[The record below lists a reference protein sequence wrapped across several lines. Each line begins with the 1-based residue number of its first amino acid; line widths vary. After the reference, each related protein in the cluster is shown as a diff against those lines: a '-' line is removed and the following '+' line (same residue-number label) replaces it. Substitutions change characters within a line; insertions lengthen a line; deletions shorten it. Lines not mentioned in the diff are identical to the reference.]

1 MENAPGNDGD
11 GGSPTSSAIR
21 GVATTGHSRRN
32 SSSSSICQ
40 DVRTKDFLRSIQ
52 QTTPFESYEESL
64 LMNSLEENDPTGSS
78 ALRMEQ
84 AVSLPS
90 EFVEED
96 NGEDDDIILP
106 AARPRLSRTSKSRS
120 LDILPPEEEDDH
132 YNPKTVEEELF
143 DLTKSINKAQKTDRI
158 PLFDPCDQSKPHH
171 RRIRT
176 QQEFFATNAG
186 TIFQRPSS
194 RQQQQPTLDHQASGT
209 PSNSTTTSSS
219 GNSSGAKNQ
228 TTTGATGNKDD
239 NNNKDGRHKSS
250 INHHHHHHHG
260 SMRLDK
266 AQNAFGEFGSVLK
279 ANRSYIY
286 GYIRSA
292 VLFFILPATIIAF
305 ILFYGFENPRFDG
318 IIDDINSSANRT
330 STIEAVANPKGKKN
344 NGDASWS
351 WWLLFFVRHVITWGA
366 AKAIQFLVVSM
377 AQNPTP
383 TQNRKFC
390 ILPQLGPIVRLIILQ
405 EKGLPMQL
413 QIWGILNFIVNHG
426 TSDFAEHWMYYQD
439 FLVIF
444 TDENPSGGVT
454 YNPGYRNLLLFSIFA
469 GASVAAKRFL
479 VGLRFGKASYDRYAT
494 KLTGVLEDIV
504 DLTRIA
510 KFAHQM
516 IEPPPPPVSSFASLS
531 SLPQNHPQPAPAVLR
546 FSPSAIAENTATINE
561 WMGRSAWSKQD
572 DAGVAA
578 SNDKDT
584 SQKTNVDLD
593 TTAESATMERMEE
606 GAAAAVSS
614 SSSEQPILL
623 QTSEHQTIT
632 DSQRIKIDQL
642 LGEWEDLDVAERKA
656 EDPSLS
662 SIVQFRASCQVLD
675 SPFPFSQAFG
685 YARNRY
691 EVIECSQRLYTN
703 LMEIQRYLEDME
715 YGSSSERT
723 ATKNSNSGSLSRSGS
738 EIETSSSAS
747 SSSTSSSFPFLQG
760 QRPILNPSRIPST
773 ESNKTAN
780 ESSSYEYHP
789 VLRFQTLALTLMN
802 CKKKKGIGINHIH
815 GNNNNNNNNRVLD
828 QLKAKKLISMF
839 RPARNGDITLLEFCK
854 SIDMVYKDMRKLRAS
869 IANEGRMNM
878 ASEKILNV
886 IFYCIL
892 AWAGVAAIGINPL
905 ALLGFLGSII
915 ISISFMVGGASSD
928 YFRGLLFILVQ
939 RPYDIGDRINVNGIE
954 TDANPNGSPGW
965 IVKDV
970 TLYHTTVIYG
980 TTQEYATYS
989 NGALSGSRII
999 NCARSPQAVLN
1010 FCMKFGLDTP
1020 HPVIEEFHT
1029 ELKAYVK
1036 SKPREWLAFS
1046 AFRLNSIEADL
1057 GYVEYKILIQHRD
1070 SWQNIA
1076 ALVTDLADVRQFA
1089 VNLSKTKGMTYQSP
1103 PLPVEMKFG
1112 GNAEDFL
1119 RRQQELL
1126 FAGKKEGDDLV

>member
-1 MENAPGNDGD
+1 M
-11 GGSPTSSAIR
+11 
-21 GVATTGHSRRN
+21 
-32 SSSSSICQ
+32 
-40 DVRTKDFLRSIQ
+40 
-52 QTTPFESYEESL
+52 
-64 LMNSLEENDPTGSS
+64 
-78 ALRMEQ
+78 
-84 AVSLPS
+84 
-90 EFVEED
+90 
-96 NGEDDDIILP
+96 
-106 AARPRLSRTSKSRS
+106 
-120 LDILPPEEEDDH
+120 
-132 YNPKTVEEELF
+132 
-143 DLTKSINKAQKTDRI
+143 
-158 PLFDPCDQSKPHH
+158 
-171 RRIRT
+171 
-176 QQEFFATNAG
+176 
-186 TIFQRPSS
+186 
-194 RQQQQPTLDHQASGT
+194 
-209 PSNSTTTSSS
+209 
-219 GNSSGAKNQ
+219 
-228 TTTGATGNKDD
+228 
-239 NNNKDGRHKSS
+239 
-250 INHHHHHHHG
+250 
-260 SMRLDK
+260 
-266 AQNAFGEFGSVLK
+266 
-279 ANRSYIY
+279 
-286 GYIRSA
+286 
-292 VLFFILPATIIAF
+292 
-305 ILFYGFENPRFDG
+305 FYGFENPEFDG

-330 STIEAVANPKGKKN
+330 STIETVAPNKKK

-377 AQNPTP
+377 AQNPTSAY
-383 TQNRKFC
+383 TRKYC

-413 QIWGILNFIVNHG
+413 QIWGIINFIVNHG

-439 FLVIF
+439 FLRIF
-444 TDENPSGGVT
+444 TDKNPSGGVT

-469 GASVAAKRFL
+469 GAAIAAKRFL
-479 VGLRFGKASYDRYAT
+479 VGLRFGKASYDRYAS

-504 DLTRIA
+504 NLTKIA

-516 IEPPPPPVSSFASLS
+516 IEPSPPAVSSFPSLTS
-531 SLPQNHPQPAPAVLR
+531 IPQQHSQPAPAVLR
-546 FSPSAIAENTATINE
+546 LSASAIAENTATINE
-561 WMGRSAWSKQD
+561 WMGRSAWGN
-572 DAGVAA
+572 A
-578 SNDKDT
+578 KDNKDV
-584 SQKTNVDLD
+584 SQKTGNVDELNTSNVD
-593 TTAESATMERMEE
+593 ELNTTAQSATLEKMEE
-606 GAAAAVSS
+606 GGAA
-614 SSSEQPILL
+614 SSEQPFLL

-632 DSQRIKIDQL
+632 DSQRIKINQL

-691 EVIECSQRLYTN
+691 EVIECSQRLYAN
-703 LMEIQRYLEDME
+703 LMEIQKYLEDME

-723 ATKNSNSGSLSRSGS
+723 ATKHNSSGSLSRDGS
-738 EIETSSSAS
+738 EIETSSSYSSAS
-747 SSSTSSSFPFLQG
+747 SSMPFFQGPRPVLNSS
-760 QRPILNPSRIPST
+760 RMPST
-773 ESNKTAN
+773 DTNKTAN
-780 ESSSYEYHP
+780 ESMSYEYHP

-802 CKKKKGIGINHIH
+802 CKKKKGNGSNLIN
-815 GNNNNNNNNRVLD
+815 GNHNNNRVLD

-854 SIDMVYKDMRKLRAS
+854 SVDMVYKDMRKLRAS

-905 ALLGFLGSII
+905 ALLGFLGSVI
-915 ISISFMVGGASSD
+915 ISISFMIGGASSD

-954 TDANPNGSPGW
+954 TDADPNGSPGW

-1010 FCMKFGLDTP
+1010 FCMKFGLNTP

-1089 VNLSKTKGMTYQSP
+1089 VNLSKAKGMTYRSP
-1103 PLPVEMKFG
+1103 PLPVEMKLG

-1119 RRQQELL
+1119 RRQQELM
-1126 FAGKKEGDDLV
+1126 FAGKKGGDDVV